1 MNLPKLAIVLKRLT
15 FIVLISLTIFQAQG
29 SEEGVS
35 ELVVPIAVDT
45 HSVAHYKAYEKSIAQ
60 IKELIS
66 IIMKVMD
73 ELYMHENYWKTQK
86 LTPLA
91 YFLSKDP
98 TKWVY
103 RKQEWQKIDS
113 SIAFLEC
120 EQEYHA
126 SYLAQFKIALTTY
139 EDDPHYSESK
149 LIQSIQVLEK
159 FLSHYPHAM
168 KVYGDNEVSET
179 YAQRVDRNAYLI
191 SYYLKNARRA
201 VAHCSEPNH
210 FQRNWLGYFIGTA
223 ALVGA
228 GYFMYKNQSKL
239 QSWADTGI
247 EGLKKYY
254 HEHVS
259 SPIVDSLKTLFQ
271 RNRKP
276 LMTQEGVDAS
286 EESFLRQISTYLDLE
301 HPDLSLE
308 KRQEILDQAVVGN
321 LNFLLKDWD
330 ESLQLIFDASKGVE
344 GTSIYSKYKRA
355 EIFFN
360 NLPNGLNIGRLMD
373 IRVHAKD
380 VMLNKAMLEVE
391 TQINA
396 NKFNF
401 EIAAALPS
409 ALVGYLMYGIGKFLF
424 TKIVLQKN
432 TYQPLRYSLHHLHM
446 IYDRNAPKNNP
457 FSITDKGFCI
467 YWIERFKKYSVQLPL
482 AERKMILDDLAELES
497 DSFNAT
503 QKLSIIQRMYYNYHF
518 LSPSLN

>member
-1 MNLPKLAIVLKRLT
+1 MNLSKLACVVKRLT
-15 FIVLISLTIFQAQG
+15 VFVLISLFIFQVQG
-29 SEEGVS
+29 SDGAS
-35 ELVVPIAVDT
+35 ELGVPSAVDT
-45 HSVAHYKAYEKSIAQ
+45 HSVAHYKAYEKSIEQ
-60 IKELIS
+60 IKELMV
-66 IIMKVMD
+66 IIMKVMN
-73 ELYMHENYWKTQK
+73 ELYMHEDYWKTQK

-120 EQEYHA
+120 EQAFHA
-126 SYLAQFKIALTTY
+126 SHLAEFKAIIDAY
-139 EDDPHYSESK
+139 GDDPHYSESK
-149 LIQSIQVLEK
+149 LIQTIEVLEK
-159 FLSHYPHAM
+159 FLSHYPHAA
-168 KVYGDNEVSET
+168 KVYGDGEISET
-179 YAQRVDRNAYLI
+179 YVQRVDRNAYLI

-201 VAHCSEPNH
+201 VVHCSEPNH
-210 FQRNWLGYFIGTA
+210 FQRNWLGYFLGTV
-223 ALVGA
+223 ALVGV

-239 QSWADTGI
+239 QSWAETGI

-286 EESFLRQISTYLDLE
+286 EESFIRQVSSYLDLE
-301 HPDLSLE
+301 HPTLSPE
-308 KRQEILDQAVVGN
+308 KRKEIVDQAVVGN

-330 ESLQLIFDASKGVE
+330 ESLQLIFDASKVVE
-344 GTSIYSKYKRA
+344 GSSFYSKYKRA

-360 NLPNGLNIGRLMD
+360 NLPHGLNVGRLMD

-401 EIAAALPS
+401 EIAAVLPS
-409 ALVGYLMYGIGKFLF
+409 ALAGYIMYSASKMIF
-424 TKIVLQKN
+424 TKLILQKN
-432 TYQPLRYSLHHLHM
+432 IYQPLRKSLRQLHM
-446 IYDRNAPKNNP
+446 IYNSYAAKNGS
-457 FSITDKGFCI
+457 FSSADQGFCI
-467 YWIERFKKYSVQLPL
+467 YWIEQFKKHSVQLSL
-482 AERKMILDDLAELES
+482 GERKMILDDLAELES
-497 DSFNAT
+497 NTFNAT

-518 LSPSLN
+518 LLPSLD